1 MASTGGAGF
10 SKDSNNRLR
19 DNHNLGKIR
28 GETTFS
34 KSIGN
39 PDSRNKAETKSI
51 NDAIDHRFT
60 QKNRMKSLA
69 WISIIGLVIVI
80 LAFLLF

>member
-1 MASTGGAGF
+1 MTGGAGF

-19 DNHNLGKIR
+19 DNHKLGKIR
-28 GETTFS
+28 EKTTFS
-34 KSIGN
+34 NSIGN
-39 PDSRNKAETKSI
+39 PDSRNKAEPKSI
-51 NDAIDHRFT
+51 IEAIDHRFT

-69 WISIIGLVIVI
+69 WISIIGIVIVI